1 MNDSSCD
8 GSFELAADDQERVLA
23 RTELLTAFDKVRG
36 APGTGAAAAAAT
48 AAAAAA
54 AAGSEPSAKRPRVS
68 MLQRRAVARGT
79 AQDQEAAMAAAAL
92 VEEQQEITEVHK
104 YLAQPLEVDL
114 GDGRF
119 KLLRFW
125 QEKGTRKETVI
136 DGRTVVLT
144 HAELPILSRI
154 ACQQLGTV
162 GTSCEAERTFSA
174 LALMYDTLRTALRT
188 IKLEMMMFVRL
199 NRRALPPIAALL
211 AAQAQRDTPSL
222 SELAA
227 TAASAVQIELVASTA
242 AN

>member
-1 MNDSSCD
+1 
-8 GSFELAADDQERVLA
+8 
-23 RTELLTAFDKVRG
+23 
-36 APGTGAAAAAAT
+36 
-48 AAAAAA
+48 
-54 AAGSEPSAKRPRVS
+54 
-68 MLQRRAVARGT
+68 
-79 AQDQEAAMAAAAL
+79 MAAAAF

-119 KLLRFW
+119 KLLRFS
-125 QEKGTRKETVI
+125 QEKGTPKVTVI

-154 ACQQLGTV
+154 ACQQLGTD

-211 AAQAQRDTPSL
+211 AAEAQRDTL